1 MPTIIAYKQLN
12 SVEFNG
18 ILYQINFLQIIN
30 TALNDLNKN
39 KQSISKPIQILLIT
53 LGTFFVGVG
62 IAGIFIPILPTTPF
76 LLISAALY
84 ARSSKKFYNWLINN
98 RIFGKF
104 IKDYREGKGIPLRL
118 KLITIIL
125 LWITIG
131 CSAIFAIDI
140 LWVRII
146 LVIIDVGVT
155 IHIIRIKPVKK
166 FEL

>member
-18 ILYQINFLQIIN
+18 ILYQINFLQIKN
-30 TALNDLNKN
+30 TALNDLNKSN
-39 KQSISKPIQILLIT
+39 QSISRPVQILLIAT
-53 LGTFFVGVG
+53 GTFFIGVG

-125 LWITIG
+125 LRITIG
-131 CSAIFAIDI
+131 CSAIFAIDL
-140 LWVRII
+140 LWVRIV
-146 LVIIDVGVT
+146 LVIIAVGVT
-155 IHIIRIKPVKK
+155 IHIIGIKPIKK
-166 FEL
+166 F